1 MITGGWLK
9 WLYKSKFWLRNKLFW
24 EKIYVRKIIFFEVYT
39 KKINSKKIFQALYV
53 KVKFYDRYKIG
64 NVKSF
69 QSFDTRKSNEA
80 LIQVSTSKIANLVT
94 FSSKNKKGVTILV
107 RFFFFFF
114 FRGLK

>member
-1 MITGGWLK
+1 M
-9 WLYKSKFWLRNKLFW
+9 
-24 EKIYVRKIIFFEVYT
+24 
-39 KKINSKKIFQALYV
+39 

-107 RFFFFFF
+107 RIFFFFFF
-114 FRGLK
+114 PWFKIKKKLNKKSLDDL